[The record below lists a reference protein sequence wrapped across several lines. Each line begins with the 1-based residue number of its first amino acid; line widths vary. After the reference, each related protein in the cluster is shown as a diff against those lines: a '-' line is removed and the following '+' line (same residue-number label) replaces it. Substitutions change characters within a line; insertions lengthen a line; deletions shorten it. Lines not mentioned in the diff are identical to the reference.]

1 MLQALGKISKT
12 DMKLRLAQLV
22 LARKAKAMN
31 AKARQGLCL
40 LADCFRFC
48 ALLVS
53 ECLFAGHQA
62 ATVAAAEAQPPPDE
76 LELEPEPEPA
86 AGARGSEDE
95 GPCLLILSILNY
107 VYVFWLAYL
116 CLFWL
121 FGFLAL
127 FALFVCCA
135 FSRACFSACV
145 LTECFWDVC
154 ACFFV
159 LFV

>member
-1 MLQALGKISKT
+1 LEGFEQGRKALTDPSALLSLLLSRALLVLQALGKISKT

-40 LADCFRFC
+40 LADSFRFC

-86 AGARGSEDE
+86 AGARGGEDE
-95 GPCLLILSILNY
+95 GPCLLILSM
-107 VYVFWLAYL
+107 VAMESTPGR
-116 CLFWL
+116 L
-121 FGFLAL
+121 FGADPMWWVRF
-127 FALFVCCA
+127 
-135 FSRACFSACV
+135 RPNP
-145 LTECFWDVC
+145 E
-154 ACFFV
+154 
-159 LFV
+159 